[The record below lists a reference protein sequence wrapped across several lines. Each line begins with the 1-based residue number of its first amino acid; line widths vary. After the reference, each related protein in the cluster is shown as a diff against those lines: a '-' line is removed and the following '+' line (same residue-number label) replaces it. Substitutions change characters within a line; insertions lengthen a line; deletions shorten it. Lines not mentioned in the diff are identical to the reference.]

1 MAEYYRRQGAA
12 PGELEEIPK
21 EIGPAFN
28 KLFGQVLS
36 ENPEIEAGVMNPYLS
51 LPGMRD
57 MFVERLVPR
66 RVTLDKGE
74 TFVLT
79 EPESLEDIKED
90 LTYQMFLQMRGE
102 DAAEAYTQ
110 KMLAQQEQ
118 ANEMGPHI
126 SGPERERRKT
136 PELKLPTSLPEGYG
150 SGGRISLI

>member
-1 MAEYYRRQGAA
+1 MAEYYRRQGAP

-21 EIGPAFN
+21 EIGSAFN
-28 KLFGQVLS
+28 KLFDQVLS
-36 ENPEIEAGVMNPYLS
+36 ENPEIETEVMNPYLS

-66 RVTLDKGE
+66 RVSWDRGE

-102 DAAEAYTQ
+102 DAAEAYVQ
-110 KMLAQQEQ
+110 KMLAQKEQ
-118 ANEMGPHI
+118 GVFKN
-126 SGPERERRKT
+126 SVKFV
-136 PELKLPTSLPEGYG
+136 
-150 SGGRISLI
+150 